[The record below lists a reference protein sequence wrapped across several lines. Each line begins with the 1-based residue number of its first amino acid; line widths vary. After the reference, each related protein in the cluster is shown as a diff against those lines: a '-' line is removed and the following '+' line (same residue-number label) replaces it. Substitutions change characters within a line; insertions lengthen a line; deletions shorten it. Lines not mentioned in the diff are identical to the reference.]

1 MRAGLRGV
9 EDLAA
14 GVALGRAVVTHR
26 GLLALP
32 RSERAA
38 EPTAGPPGEVDHRG
52 GVQRDLE
59 PGQRVGKPGG
69 VGGEGVG
76 GRVPRQLTAGELLGY
91 QIADVALVLDR
102 NAQRSR
108 RSPELVPRRIESAA
122 NRPCSGVRRPEDRG
136 LVAGIEGAD
145 PTVRTDQA
153 RRLADIGEAQVA
165 VSGPTERLVLVQDRA
180 DNQLCAGVGA
190 VKDLAV
196 GEVLAVPGP
205 NSEDLALATAHHR
218 RGPAGGV
225 PRLIDRVCG
234 VALRGGQGGRH
245 HQCRGRRQDGDTE
258 RQAPSRPTERITQPT
273 VPKPRHPDL
282 PRSVVMARKG
292 DMHKESHKSASANHD
307 TLHRCPRNP
316 NRDRTRIE
324 SK

>member
-14 GVALGRAVVTHR
+14 GVALGRAVVAHR

-38 EPTAGPPGEVDHRG
+38 EPAAGPPGEVDHRG

-59 PGQRVGKPGG
+59 PGQCVGQPGG
-69 VGGEGVG
+69 VGGKGVG
-76 GRVPRQLTAGELLGY
+76 GRVPRQLAAGELLGH

-108 RSPELVPRRIESAA
+108 RSPELVPRRIEGAA
-122 NRPCSGVRRPEDRG
+122 NRPGAGVRRPEDRG

-145 PTVRTDQA
+145 PTVRTDQT

-165 VSGPTERLVLVQDRA
+165 VSRPTERLVLIQDRA
-180 DNQLCAGVGA
+180 DNQLCPGVGA

-196 GEVLAVPGP
+196 GEVLAVSRPDR
-205 NSEDLALATAHHR
+205 EDLALTTAHHR

-225 PRLIDRVCG
+225 PRLIDRICG

-245 HQCRGRRQDGDTE
+245 HQCRGRRHDGDTE
-258 RQAPSRPTERITQPT
+258 CQAPSRPTERIPQPT
-273 VPKPRHPDL
+273 VPKPHHADL
-282 PRSVVMARKG
+282 PRPVLMAKSCYI
-292 DMHKESHKSASANHD
+292 DKESHKSAQANHD